1 MTFANRSRGRTA
13 APIPGRAA
21 PWSRDSGRRPPAVRP
36 GDRIGIAALSGP
48 IDDER
53 LSTGVAALEDL
64 GFEVVLGS
72 NLRAGAAPDGRALFA
87 GADGQRL
94 AAFHE
99 LAADDRVAGIVFARG
114 GHGVLRLLDRIDWP
128 LLASRPRPYV
138 GYSDLTPMLLALV
151 SRARTVAYHG
161 PMVVDFA
168 RGLRPDERTSFL
180 DALAGKRGTTWQLAP
195 VVAGVSAG
203 RPEAI
208 CGRLLG
214 GCLTMLA
221 ATVGTGFLPDFR
233 DSILVLEDI
242 DEPEYRI
249 DRLLTQLRTSR
260 RMAGVRAVV
269 AGHFTNCDARESLID
284 FADALGAPLLA
295 GLPAGHEAPNHTLPL
310 GARVRVDP
318 DAATLE
324 VLG

>member
-1 MTFANRSRGRTA
+1 MTFG
-13 APIPGRAA
+13 
-21 PWSRDSGRRPPAVRP
+21 DSGTRLAVERPPAVRP

-48 IDDER
+48 IDGGR
-53 LSTGVAALEDL
+53 LSTGVAALEGL
-64 GFEVVLGS
+64 GFEVVLAS
-72 NLRAGAAPDGRALFA
+72 NLRAGAAHEGRSLFA
-87 GADGQRL
+87 GSDRQRL

-99 LAADDRVAGIVFARG
+99 LAADHTIAGIVFARG
-114 GHGVLRLLDRIDWP
+114 GYGVLRLLERIDWP
-128 LLASRPRPYV
+128 LLSSRPRPYV
-138 GYSDLTPMLLALV
+138 GYSDLTPLLLGLV

-168 RGLRPDERTSFL
+168 RGLRPDEELSFL
-180 DALAGKRGTTWQLAP
+180 EALAGKPGTRWQLAP

-203 RPEAI
+203 RPEAS

-260 RMAGVRAVV
+260 RMAGVRAVI
-269 AGHFTNCDARESLID
+269 AGHFTNCDARDSLID
-284 FADALGAPLLA
+284 FADALGAPLLV

-310 GARVRVDP
+310 GAPVRLDP

-324 VLG
+324 VIA